1 MRLCAC
7 VICAGSSPL
16 AFSAQAD
23 SDRVHWTEDGQS
35 KKKVVEGIVKYLN
48 AKHQLV
54 YGNDEYVDRFIIAV
68 RYLGLQDKIRNRIA
82 NRQQKAA
89 YEAAQAAK
97 GPAPRGGIG
106 ATVAAIGVAMA
117 AMGIASLSSLDDVGK
132 SKFFPALPKLYQYGK
147 SLGMQRQLRRA

>member
-23 SDRVHWTEDGQS
+23 SNRVHWSEFREVYDRINKATGKAE
-35 KKKVVEGIVKYLN
+35 KVVEGIVKYLN

-54 YGNDEYVDRFIIAV
+54 YGNDEYVDRFIIAA

-117 AMGIASLSSLDDVGK
+117 AMGLASLSSLDDVGK
-132 SKFFPALPKLYQYGK
+132 K
-147 SLGMQRQLRRA
+147 